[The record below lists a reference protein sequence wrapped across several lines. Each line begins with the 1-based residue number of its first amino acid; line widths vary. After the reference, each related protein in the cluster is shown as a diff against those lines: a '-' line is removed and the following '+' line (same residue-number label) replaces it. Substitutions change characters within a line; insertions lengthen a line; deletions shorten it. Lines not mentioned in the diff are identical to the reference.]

1 MQALAWSP
9 TSPALLATG
18 DAHGVTQFFYV
29 TASGVNEHPCGCIK
43 GYAVVTNIHF
53 SQRMPEF
60 IIIYGEPAV
69 SFGDNVKSN
78 TMSAHHLDNLEILRD
93 LHMYREPCKD
103 WYEEVEVDPA
113 IEGSVLTT
121 NERMIV
127 LVVLEKGKLYVWRA
141 WGESEDW

>member
-1 MQALAWSP
+1 M
-9 TSPALLATG
+9 
-18 DAHGVTQFFYV
+18 
-29 TASGVNEHPCGCIK
+29 
-43 GYAVVTNIHF
+43 TNIHF

-127 LVVLEKGKLYVWRA
+127 LVVLEEGEVVCLAGLGRKRGLVEPMTFLFIDCCLIQTSLLYLSLKIGCDFGHNVYLL
-141 WGESEDW
+141 